1 MLHIYYYWCVDDQ
14 YLSPY
19 QTRATWLPWLL
30 RKSRPFVFLYGPLG
44 PLTSICGAK
53 MVIHFHS
60 CIMPHTCVKFGPWAY
75 FSFWSTRGAKKF
87 ALGPLGPLTFVLGAK
102 MAVSFHPCNMP
113 HKCAKFGPRG
123 YFSFWVTGEQRNVL
137 RRRKRRRRRRKL
149 DDSRTSMPALARP
162 MYLWCWNKQAYAGH
176 MLALWMLGPLW
187 VCG

>member
-1 MLHIYYYWCVDDQ
+1 MGLIYHCGCVDDH

-30 RKSRPFVFLYGPLG
+30 RKSRPFVFKYRPLGPIYFSIWCLFTIVGVWIINTYHHTKPEPSGCLGCSEKAGPLYLYGPLG
-44 PLTSICGAK
+44 PLTFICGAK

-102 MAVSFHPCNMP
+102 MVVGFHPCNIP
-113 HKCAKFGPRG
+113 HKCAKFGPWG
-123 YFSFWVTGEQRNVL
+123 YFTF
-137 RRRKRRRRRRKL
+137 
-149 DDSRTSMPALARP
+149 
-162 MYLWCWNKQAYAGH
+162 
-176 MLALWMLGPLW
+176 
-187 VCG
+187 

>member
-1 MLHIYYYWCVDDQ
+1 MCGWSIPITIPNQSQVAALVAKKKRALDINIYGPLGPTYFSQHMVFIYHCGCMDHQ

-19 QTRATWLPWLL
+19 QTRAKWLPWLL

-44 PLTSICGAK
+44 PLTFICGAK

-113 HKCAKFGPRG
+113 HKCAKFGPWG
-123 YFSFWVTGEQRNVL
+123 YFTF
-137 RRRKRRRRRRKL
+137 
-149 DDSRTSMPALARP
+149 
-162 MYLWCWNKQAYAGH
+162 
-176 MLALWMLGPLW
+176 
-187 VCG
+187 